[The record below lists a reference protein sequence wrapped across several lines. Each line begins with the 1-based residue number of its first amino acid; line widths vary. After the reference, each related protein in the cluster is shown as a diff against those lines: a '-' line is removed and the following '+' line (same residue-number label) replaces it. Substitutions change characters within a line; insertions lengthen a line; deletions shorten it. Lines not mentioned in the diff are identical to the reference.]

1 VDTENHC
8 IRILDTITNNIST
21 IAGGTKGPHGDE
33 SNPLDAG
40 LDRPHG
46 VVTNK
51 MNHIFIA
58 DSENHKIRIVK

>member
-1 VDTENHC
+1 MDTENHC
-8 IRILDTITNNIST
+8 IMILDTITNNIST
-21 IAGGTKGPHGDE
+21 ISGGTKGPHGDE